1 MVGVGVGQEVEVRRL
16 ARKGVE
22 VGRVAVESV
31 DADEGELLDCVQGWS
46 RVSDELLDDEARQE
60 RDALKPWWVDMGV
73 TRSWRK
79 RTRTRGRVAVAYRVE
94 RVAASL
100 KRASVELEW
109 L

>member
-22 VGRVAVESV
+22 VGRVAVEGV

-46 RVSDELLDDEARQE
+46 RVSDELLDDEGRQE

-73 TRSWRK
+73 TRS
-79 RTRTRGRVAVAYRVE
+79 
-94 RVAASL
+94 
-100 KRASVELEW
+100 
-109 L
+109 